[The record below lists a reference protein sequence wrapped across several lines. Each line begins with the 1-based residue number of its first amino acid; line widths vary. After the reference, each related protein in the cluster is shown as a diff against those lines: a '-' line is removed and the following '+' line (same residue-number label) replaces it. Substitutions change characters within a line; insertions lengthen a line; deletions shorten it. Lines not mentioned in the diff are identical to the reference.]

1 MSDRPGSSCPTAH
14 CQCPLPADVPS
25 HRAGWG
31 RIASDC
37 WSPALILSWLRLAL
51 LPLLIWHTTSW
62 AVAPS
67 LAAPSLAA
75 ADCVAAEATARVA
88 ANRLQANAL
97 SLEALL
103 LGEIHTSAADH
114 AWQLDTLQ
122 RLLERR
128 PRMVLG
134 LEMVPAPRQ
143 PALDRY
149 SNGTLDEAT
158 FLREVGWAEVWGHD
172 PDLYLPILR
181 WAKARGVPLLA
192 LNAEPQLVRRVR
204 REGLA
209 AIPAAERQGIGTPAP
224 LGEAYRARLERAW
237 SAHGGDGA
245 ATGAAMSASQ
255 AADLERFLD
264 SQRLRDRAMAE
275 RIAAAHRRDPGL
287 LVVALI
293 GRGHLEEGD
302 GVPRQLRDLGLTRA
316 AAALRPELPPACA
329 PAPVGAR
336 LGAYL
341 ESADGVVWVRQV
353 APGSAAARGGLRVGD
368 RILTVNDEAVQRAG
382 QVIRRVRLQPDAGPL
397 RLSIERGG
405 RQLRLELQL
414 PPHREPLRA
423 AKDNGATS
431 HPPAP
436 NSARIPS

>member
-1 MSDRPGSSCPTAH
+1 MNRQAASGST
-14 CQCPLPADVPS
+14 PLRWRCGE
-25 HRAGWG
+25 RAQ
-31 RIASDC
+31 R
-37 WSPALILSWLRLAL
+37 LIQLVL
-51 LPLLIWHTTSW
+51 LQPLLLSGL
-62 AVAPS
+62 ADG
-67 LAAPSLAA
+67 LAARPAAAAPGCEAALAA
-75 ADCVAAEATARVA
+75 ARRQPIDLQATAPGLAV
-88 ANRLQANAL
+88 
-97 SLEALL
+97 LL

-237 SAHGGDGA
+237 SAHGGDSAASGA

-293 GRGHLEEGD
+293 GRGHMEEGD

-382 QVIRRVRLQPDAGPL
+382 QVIRRVRLQPDAEPL